1 MFAPGPSNQPTAK
14 WVYKISRFFK
24 KYGIDVQTHDFR
36 TTMLTWL
43 YNKTKDIVLV
53 QEFAGHSS
61 VEMTRKYIKFDQMEM
76 HERLQK
82 VKNIVEPNKRAR
94 R

>member
-1 MFAPGPSNQPTAK
+1 MFSPGPSNQPTAK
-14 WVYKISRFFK
+14 WVYGISRFFK

-53 QEFAGHSS
+53 
-61 VEMTRKYIKFDQMEM
+61 
-76 HERLQK
+76 
-82 VKNIVEPNKRAR
+82 
-94 R
+94 